1 MKLQGRV
8 RKNAKSQIPRITQI
22 IRVIREIRGFRAI
35 LRYSPL
41 RVSMPTISLSRT
53 LSRFVAAT
61 AVIILALLLAPS
73 ADASSDFLASLPVFS
88 DFNNN
93 YQLDLAE
100 LSSHGSHKEIHVG
113 FEKSSWR
120 TLTFDS
126 GGLDP
131 GRLFSR
137 DIDRDGAADLI
148 WLSLAASPEIVFWMG
163 DGHGNF
169 TFITDPAMQS
179 WLTQEVLHRSDS
191 WVPIDKTVDNELDGL
206 ISDDGGDALQTS
218 GDWEPHLVSARNL
231 TRLQTVSTVSS
242 PFLSVLRKRG
252 PPSIAHQ

>member
-1 MKLQGRV
+1 MRIFVPASFRV
-8 RKNAKSQIPRITQI
+8 
-22 IRVIREIRGFRAI
+22 I

-53 LSRFVAAT
+53 LTRFAT
-61 AVIILALLLAPS
+61 AAAVILLTLLLAPS
-73 ADASSDFLASLPVFS
+73 SDASSDFLASLPVFS

-113 FEKSSWR
+113 FEKSSWT

-126 GGLDP
+126 GGIDP

-169 TFITDPAMQS
+169 TFITDPEMQS

-191 WVPIDKTVDNELDGL
+191 WNPADETVDNELYGL
-206 ISDDGGDALQTS
+206 PSDDGTDALQTS
-218 GDWEPHLVSARNL
+218 GDWEPHLISSRNSI
-231 TRLQTVSTVSS
+231 RLQTVSTVSS

-252 PPSIAHQ
+252 PPVLAHQ